1 MDGEKRNIAV
11 IGATGSVGRAVLD
24 VCASFPEYFNVWALA
39 ANSNVDGLLALGY
52 AFKSQLLV
60 LSNPVAANFLNEKTP
75 DSICCLGGINGVN
88 AIIED
93 PRCDEVVFASSG
105 TDALP
110 ALIKALELHRKV
122 YLANKEIIV
131 AAGEWFTLLDK
142 DGIIPLDSEHNAVWQ
157 CLMCEKP
164 DRVNNIFLTASGGPF
179 LDTPLDELENVTF
192 QQAASH
198 PVWPMG
204 KKISIDS
211 ATLMNKGIEMIE
223 AHYLFSLEPEKINAV
238 IHPQALVHAFVEF
251 VDGAVKMLFS
261 KPDMRV
267 SILSALGFPYRF
279 DNPFESLRP
288 PDLTQ
293 LSLHFRP
300 PDKKKFP
307 CLAIATEACRL
318 GGAYPALL
326 IGADEGVV
334 SLFMNGKIGFMEIPV
349 RIEEIL
355 SSYKGGPP
363 CSWEESLSL
372 VDEAI
377 ALSSA
382 FNRSRKKHFPME
394 GLK

>member
-1 MDGEKRNIAV
+1 MDGKKRNIAV

-24 VCASFPEYFNVWALA
+24 VCARFSEDFNVWALA

-52 AFKSQLLV
+52 AFGSSLLV
-60 LSNPVAANFLNEKTP
+60 LSDPEAARSLNEKTP
-75 DSICCLGGINGVN
+75 DSTCCLDGINGIKS
-88 AIIED
+88 IIED

-105 TDALP
+105 TYALP
-110 ALIKALELHRKV
+110 ALIKALELHRRV
-122 YLANKEIIV
+122 YLANKEIIIV
-131 AAGEWFTLLDK
+131 AGEWLSILAK

-164 DRVNNIFLTASGGPF
+164 DRVKKIFLTASGGPF
-179 LDTPLDELENVTF
+179 LDTPLDELQNVTF

-223 AHYLFSLEPEKINAV
+223 ARYLFSLEPEKLQAV

-251 VDGAVKMLFS
+251 IDGAVKMLFS
-261 KPDMRV
+261 KPDMRI

-279 DNPFESLRP
+279 KNPFESLHP

-293 LSLHFRP
+293 VSLQFRL
-300 PDKKKFP
+300 PDEKKFP
-307 CLAIATEACRL
+307 CLAIAKEVCRL
-318 GGAYPALL
+318 GGAYPSLL

-334 SLFMNGKIGFMEIPV
+334 SLFMDGKIGFMEIPN

-363 CSWEESLSL
+363 RSWEESLTL
-372 VDEAI
+372 VDKARS
-377 ALSSA
+377 LSSA
-382 FNRSRKKHFPME
+382 FYGSRTKYFHTK
-394 GLK
+394 GCQ